1 MAMTGY
7 APAGW
12 REAGA
17 CASVDP
23 DLFFPISAAGKGAEQ
38 IARARRVC
46 AGCRVRRQCLDFALD
61 AGEIEGIW
69 GGTTPDERIRAR
81 REKKTARRRARDTEA
96 A

>member
-1 MAMTGY
+1 MTDY

-23 DLFFPISAAGKGAEQ
+23 DLFFPISMAGKAAAQ
-38 IARARRVC
+38 IARARHVC
-46 AGCRVRRQCLDFALD
+46 AGCAVRRECLDFAL
-61 AGEIEGIW
+61 ATGETEGIW

-81 REKKTARRRARDTEA
+81 RQRTTRRRAPDIEA

>member
-1 MAMTGY
+1 MTDY
-7 APAGW
+7 ALAGW

-17 CASVDP
+17 CASADP
-23 DLFFPISAAGKGAEQ
+23 DLFFPISTAGKAAAQ

-46 AGCRVRRQCLDFALD
+46 AGCRVRRQCLDFAL
-61 AGEIEGIW
+61 ATGEIEGIW

-81 REKKTARRRARDTEA
+81 RKETARRRARETEA